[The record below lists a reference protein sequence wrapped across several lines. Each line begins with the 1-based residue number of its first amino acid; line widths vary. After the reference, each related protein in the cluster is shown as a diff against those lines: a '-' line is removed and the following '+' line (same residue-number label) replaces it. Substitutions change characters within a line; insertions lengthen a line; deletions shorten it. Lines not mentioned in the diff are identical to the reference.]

1 MKFGNFLVWQ
11 NMRGIL
17 LTRENHIAFLPK
29 KGIYK
34 HIYTKVTKITAIH
47 LMSITSKV
55 ITSYLAYH
63 GDQSIGEKYI
73 SKAYDTNAVYDTKMQ
88 A

>member
-1 MKFGNFLVWQ
+1 MKIIWFQAQIKQDIAINTQV

-17 LTRENHIAFLPK
+17 LTQEDHIAFLYK
-29 KGIYK
+29 KAIYK
-34 HIYTKVTKITAIH
+34 HIHPKATKSIAIH

-63 GDQSIGEKYI
+63 GDKSI
-73 SKAYDTNAVYDTKMQ
+73 
-88 A
+88 